1 MRRMNS
7 TDSLHDHASQLIDAA
22 RAFHAAAG
30 QPGRRTAA
38 PLSLARTEE
47 ALQLLSGSW
56 YQLAADAVPRIAQ
69 RGGRHHSDHP
79 PPQLDGL
86 SHEQEVRLI
95 ATFHDVAAALA
106 RCARVCR
113 DARPLIARVA
123 GDSDVAPERDVQG
136 SGGRAAA

>member
-1 MRRMNS
+1 MNS
-7 TDSLHDHASQLIDAA
+7 TDPLHDHAAQLIDAA

-30 QPGRRTAA
+30 HPGRRTAA

-56 YQLAADAVPRIAQ
+56 YQLAADAVPEIGQ
-69 RGGRHHSDHP
+69 V
-79 PPQLDGL
+79 DGL
-86 SHEQEVRLI
+86 SHEQEVRLV

-113 DARPLIARVA
+113 DARPVMARA
-123 GDSDVAPERDVQG
+123 IDVQG
-136 SGGRAAA
+136 SARRVAA

>member
-7 TDSLHDHASQLIDAA
+7 TDPLHHHAAQLIDAA

-30 QPGRRTAA
+30 QPGVRNAA

-56 YQLAADAVPRIAQ
+56 YRLAADAVPGIAQ
-69 RGGRHHSDHP
+69 RGHRHHVDHP
-79 PPQLDGL
+79 PSHVEGL
-86 SHEQEVRLI
+86 SPEQEVRLI

-106 RCARVCR
+106 RCARACR
-113 DARPLIARVA
+113 DARPVIARGRNV
-123 GDSDVAPERDVQG
+123 GDGSPWVSD
-136 SGGRAAA
+136 RAKVGV

>member
-7 TDSLHDHASQLIDAA
+7 TDPLNDHAAQLIDAA

-56 YQLAADAVPRIAQ
+56 YQLAADAVPGIAP
-69 RGGRHHSDHP
+69 R
-79 PPQLDGL
+79 GL
-86 SHEQEVRLI
+86 SHEEQVRLK
-95 ATFHDVAAALA
+95 ANLQDVAAALA

-113 DARPLIARVA
+113 DARPVIARAIDHADVVPGQVA
-123 GDSDVAPERDVQG
+123 A
-136 SGGRAAA
+136 

>member
-1 MRRMNS
+1 MRLMNS
-7 TDSLHDHASQLIDAA
+7 TDPLHDRAAQLIDAA

-56 YQLAADAVPRIAQ
+56 YQLAADAAPGIAERGFPR
-69 RGGRHHSDHP
+69 
-79 PPQLDGL
+79 
-86 SHEQEVRLI
+86 EQEVRVI

-113 DARPLIARVA
+113 DARPVIARA
-123 GDSDVAPERDVQG
+123 IDDADVGPERDVQG
-136 SGGRAAA
+136 SAGRVAA